1 MPFEPETQGRDAGA
15 GSPRGADRPA
25 AGRRPLRRR
34 LLGEMRI
41 RKKLIL
47 LHTCFSL
54 GLAAVLLLLIGW
66 AVRDLVLE
74 AERTEAIVGME
85 MLVNAGGAEVPA
97 RIEGLELG
105 AGTALELGLTPGE
118 ADEAVRRAGENV
130 LTETRAGWP
139 RVVRWDSGTG
149 LYYSSAARSLSA
161 RAAVWKLYLLLT
173 SALLGVYFLIALMLE
188 LFVLPRQV
196 YRPIRRLLDADHA
209 VQAGD
214 REHELIPAPDI
225 PADELGEIMR
235 SRNESIIKLRR
246 QEKALA
252 HALDQLEVVAVELK
266 RKNHLLETARQN
278 LADQDRLA
286 SLGMMSAGLAH
297 ELNTPL
303 AVLKGQAER
312 LASAPEQGVSPEQ
325 AALMVRVVRRL
336 EKLSESLLDFARVR
350 PPQREPV
357 RLRALVDEAWT
368 LVSIDREA
376 RSVALVNRVDPDLT
390 LDGDADRLSQVF
402 VNLLRN
408 SADAIVHARGEPA
421 GAGSIAVSVERSVR
435 DGDRWASITVADDG
449 PGIDPE
455 VLPRLFEP
463 FTTTRLD
470 ARGTGLGL
478 AVAEGIIREHGGV
491 ILARNGAPVGVDP
504 PLASRRTGAVFE
516 IMLPMGEAAP
526 REASARYAGVGPSE
540 QIT

>member
-1 MPFEPETQGRDAGA
+1 MAITPAASDD
-15 GSPRGADRPA
+15 SPRPAPRP
-25 AGRRPLRRR
+25 GRRPLRRR

-74 AERTEAIVGME
+74 AERTEAMVGME
-85 MLVNAGGAEVPA
+85 MLVNAPPGEPPP
-97 RIEGLELG
+97 RFDGLELA
-105 AGTALELGLTPGE
+105 AGSAMQIGLTPTE

-130 LTETRAGWP
+130 LTRTPAGWP
-139 RVVRWDSGTG
+139 RVVRWDVRTG
-149 LYYSSAARSLSA
+149 LFYSSAARSMSA

-173 SALLGVYFLIALMLE
+173 GALLGVYFLIALMLE

-196 YRPIRRLLDADHA
+196 YSPIRRLLDADHA

-214 REHELIPAPDI
+214 REHEIIPAPDI

-266 RKNHLLETARQN
+266 RKNHLLETARRN

-303 AVLKGQAER
+303 AVLKGQIER
-312 LASAPEQGVSPEQ
+312 LAQDPRAGVSDDQ
-325 AALMVRVVRRL
+325 AALMVRVVHRL
-336 EKLSESLLDFARVR
+336 ERLSESLLDFARVR
-350 PPQREPV
+350 PPKREPV
-357 RLRALVDEAWT
+357 ELRTLVDDAWA

-376 RSVALVNRVDPDLT
+376 RAITLRNSVPSDFFI
-390 LDGDADRLSQVF
+390 DGDADRLSQVF

-408 SADAIVHARGEPA
+408 SADAMLHAAPA
-421 GAGSIAVSVERSVR
+421 PGDDGGQIAVTVERSVR
-435 DGDRWASITVADDG
+435 DGDPWASITVADDG
-449 PGIDPE
+449 PGIDPA

-491 ILARNGAPVGVDP
+491 ILARNSAPVGVDP
-504 PLASRRTGAVFE
+504 PQAAKRTGAVFE
-516 IMLPMGEAAP
+516 IMLPIGEP
-526 REASARYAGVGPSE
+526 ASPGAGDRYAGATPTE
-540 QIT
+540 PRP

>member
-1 MPFEPETQGRDAGA
+1 MATTPQPRDAA
-15 GSPRGADRPA
+15 IDRPSPGP
-25 AGRRPLRRR
+25 GRRPLRRR

-74 AERTEAIVGME
+74 AERTEAMVGME
-85 MLVNAGGAEVPA
+85 MLVNAPPGEPLPKFD
-97 RIEGLELG
+97 GLELA
-105 AGTALELGLTPGE
+105 AGSAMQIGLTPAE

-130 LTETRAGWP
+130 MTRTPAGWP
-139 RVVRWDSGTG
+139 RVVRWDVRTG
-149 LYYSSAARSLSA
+149 LFYSSAARSMSA

-173 SALLGVYFLIALMLE
+173 GALLGVYFLIALMLE

-196 YRPIRRLLDADHA
+196 YSPIRRLLDADHA

-214 REHELIPAPDI
+214 REHEIIPASDI

-266 RKNHLLETARQN
+266 RKNHLLETARRN

-303 AVLKGQAER
+303 AVLKGQIER
-312 LASAPEQGVSPEQ
+312 LAQDPQAGVSEDQ
-325 AALMVRVVRRL
+325 AALMVRVVHRL
-336 EKLSESLLDFARVR
+336 ERLSESLLDFARVR
-350 PPQREPV
+350 PPKREPV
-357 RLRALVDEAWT
+357 ELRSLVDDAWA

-376 RSVALVNRVDPDLT
+376 RAIALRNDIAPDFLI
-390 LDGDADRLSQVF
+390 DGDADRLSQVF

-408 SADAIVHARGEPA
+408 SADAMLHAAPG
-421 GAGSIAVSVERSVR
+421 GQIAVSVERSVR
-435 DGDRWASITVADDG
+435 DGDPWASITVADDG
-449 PGIDPE
+449 PGIDPA

-491 ILARNGAPVGVDP
+491 ILARNSAPVGMDP
-504 PLASRRTGAVFE
+504 PQAAKRTGAVFE
-516 IMLPMGEAAP
+516 IMLPIGEPAP
-526 REASARYAGVGPSE
+526 SGAGDRYAGATPTEPGP
-540 QIT
+540 